1 MQLTPFLACDR
12 INIMNKLLK
21 IIPKF
26 KKIRILVVGDLI
38 LDEFIW
44 GSVERI
50 SPEAPVP
57 VVRVKSQSFM
67 PGGASNVANN
77 IRALE
82 ADVFMVGV
90 AGSDLYGDILRQ
102 QLQDRGINTDGL
114 IIDGSRQ
121 TTLKTRVIA
130 HNQQVVRIDKEDSYH
145 INSVILKKISNY
157 IIKKIP
163 EVDAVII
170 EDYGKGVITP
180 QLLNSIVKEAKKRY
194 KIVTIDP
201 KEQHLSYYK
210 KATCITPNKDELE
223 KVTNIKIE
231 DAVSLKK
238 AANKILKKLELNSIL
253 VTLGEDGMCLF
264 EKSGKIT
271 KIPTMAQEVYD
282 VSGAG
287 DTVISVFT
295 LALASNA
302 SMKQAALISNCAA
315 GVVVG
320 KVGVAVCLVDE
331 LKNKIIEQDKEGAK
345 K

>member
-1 MQLTPFLACDR
+1 
-12 INIMNKLLK
+12 MNKLLK
-21 IIPKF
+21 ILPKF
-26 KKIRILVVGDLI
+26 RKIRILVVGDLI

-44 GSVERI
+44 GSVDRI

-77 IRALE
+77 IRALG
-82 ADVFMVGV
+82 AKVFMVGV
-90 AGSDLYGDILRQ
+90 AGSDLYGDILKQ

-114 IIDGSRQ
+114 ITDGSRQ

-130 HNQQVVRIDKEDSYH
+130 HNQQVVRIDKEDNHH
-145 INSVILKKISNY
+145 INGNILKKISNY
-157 IIKKIP
+157 ILEKIP
-163 EVDAVII
+163 EIDAVII

-180 QLLNSIVKEAKKRY
+180 PLLNSILKKAKKQN

-210 KATCITPNKDELE
+210 KATCITPNKHELE
-223 KVTNIKIE
+223 KVSHVKIE
-231 DAVSLKK
+231 DASSLKQ
-238 AANKILKKLELNSIL
+238 AANKILKKLDLDSIL

-264 EKSGKIT
+264 KRGGKIT

-287 DTVISVFT
+287 DTVISAFT
-295 LALASNA
+295 LALASKA
-302 SMKQAALISNCAA
+302 SMEQAALISNCAA

-320 KVGVAVCLVDE
+320 KVGVAVCLIDE
-331 LKNKIIEQDKEGAK
+331 LKGKIIAQNKGETK

>member
-1 MQLTPFLACDR
+1 
-12 INIMNKLLK
+12 MNKLLK
-21 IIPKF
+21 ILPKF

-77 IRALE
+77 IKALG
-82 ADVFMVGV
+82 ATVFMVGV
-90 AGSDLYGDILRQ
+90 AGADSYGDILKH

-114 IIDGSRQ
+114 ITDGCRQ

-130 HNQQVVRIDKEDSYH
+130 HNQQVVRIDKEDSHH
-145 INSVILKKISNY
+145 INSRILKKISSY
-157 IIKKIP
+157 ILKKIP
-163 EVDAVII
+163 KVDAVII

-180 QLLNSIVKEAKKRY
+180 QLLSSILKEAKKQN

-210 KATCITPNKDELE
+210 KATCITPNKYELE
-223 KVTNIKIE
+223 KVTHVKIE
-231 DAVSLKK
+231 DATSLKK
-238 AANKILKKLELNSIL
+238 AANIILKKLELDSIL

-264 EKSGKIT
+264 EKGGKAT

-287 DTVISVFT
+287 DTVISAFT
-295 LALASNA
+295 LALASKAN
-302 SMKQAALISNCAA
+302 MKQAALMSNCAA

-331 LKNKIIEQDKEGAK
+331 LRKKIIAQNKKEVK